1 MNVKKMQ
8 AMLLIVVSAV
18 IFLVGYRE
26 MKPVSNQEK
35 MESMIAALEKHGAD
49 VQHWSWLARETK
61 TISNIHTF
69 EKLLGQIKQR
79 ANVEEWEIE
88 KSRDGYKATA
98 QKSFSSYEERLVVT
112 WTMENTKE
120 NTFIIYEVSGAKWDP
135 KYTDK
140 MNKIFSTKPKI
151 YTCVQGTLSD
161 KIEGVLQ
168 DKTNEVLKDLSAK
181 AIERVEERAFVSV
194 SAYNKK
200 WNDAL
205 STNKEKINVQIA
217 IRSTNNKNS
226 IVVGTPI
233 ITSEY

>member
-1 MNVKKMQ
+1 MM
-8 AMLLIVVSAV
+8 LIVVSLV

-26 MKPVSNQEK
+26 MKPVSDQEK
-35 MESMIAALEKHGAD
+35 MESMIAALEKNGTD
-49 VQHWSWLARETK
+49 VQRWSWLARETK
-61 TISNIHTF
+61 EISNIHTF
-69 EKLLGQIKQR
+69 EKELKQLKER
-79 ANVEEWEIE
+79 ADLEEWQIE
-88 KSRDGYKATA
+88 KSKDGYKAIA
-98 QKSFSSYEERLVVT
+98 QKKFSSYEERLVVT

-120 NTFIIYEVSGAKWDP
+120 NTFIIYEVSGKKWDP
-135 KYTDK
+135 KYINK
-140 MNKIFSTKPKI
+140 MNKIFNTKPKI
-151 YTCVQGTLSD
+151 YTCIQGALSD

-168 DKTNEVLKDLSAK
+168 DKVNEVLKDLSAK
-181 AIERVEERAFVSV
+181 VIEKVEERAFVSV

-217 IRSTNNKNS
+217 IRSTNSKNT